1 VTASSDFVVVNA
13 RTRMHRGGPLAL
25 GFVTRDRGESA
36 ALLDLELLGG
46 HLPGESKRR
55 VVVIVN
61 GVTLSAPIIG
71 RWDRTRFEFT
81 RRNQVIPAGT
91 LRAGNNRLVLEPRF
105 ESAGDYLFVGTIVV
119 LFRRAD

>member
-1 VTASSDFVVVNA
+1 MTASTDFVVVNA

-25 GFVTRDRGESA
+25 GFVTRDQGDSA
-36 ALLDLELLGG
+36 ALLDMELLGG
-46 HLPGESKRR
+46 HLPGESNMR
-55 VVVIVN
+55 VVVTVN
-61 GVTLSAPIIG
+61 GQTLSAPIIG

-91 LRAGNNRLVLEPRF
+91 LRAGGNRLVLEPRF

-119 LFRRAD
+119 LFRQAD